1 MVYGEVRHGV
11 INNIIVISAT
21 RNDKVSKMKNE
32 QRNKHAMDKTVVN
45 ERLKKS
51 TEFPNKYE

>member
-1 MVYGEVRHGV
+1 MVYGKVRHGV
-11 INNIIVISAT
+11 IDNIIVISAT

-45 ERLKKS
+45 ERLKK
-51 TEFPNKYE
+51 